1 MCDMAAPKSVT
12 KINKDGVFF
21 ESNVEWCDYAINELC
36 RAALKDVG
44 KFVRRRFKDEY
55 YTVFKKHTGR
65 GPKAVKYTVF
75 SSAKTK
81 YPRIDIGLPH
91 SKPGEP
97 VTGFYSFFQE
107 VGTSKQPKLGIL
119 TKTVEDN
126 VATIVKIESQYLTAL
141 QDEAEALSLIDEK
154 EESSDEEDD

>member
-1 MCDMAAPKSVT
+1 MAAPKSVT
-12 KINKDGVFF
+12 KINKDGVYF
-21 ESNVEWCDYAINELC
+21 ESNVDWCNYTIKELC

-44 KFVRRRFKDEY
+44 KFIRREFKKNY
-55 YTVFKKHTGR
+55 YDVFKKRTGR
-65 GPKAVKYTVF
+65 APKAVKYTVF
-75 SSAKTK
+75 SSENTK

-91 SKPGEP
+91 SAPGKPVP
-97 VTGFYSFFQE
+97 GFYSFFQE

-119 TKTVEDN
+119 TNTVEKN

-141 QDEAEALSLIDEK
+141 QDEAEALALINEK